1 MSARYLVRSLA
12 AILLAAA
19 AVRGDDAARAALDK
33 ARALNRGERHW
44 TDRRQRMTLTV
55 VDRRGSEFQRQ
66 LEVVSKRG
74 EGDVVRSLMFFHA
87 PAQVEGIGFLQWTDP
102 RAEDRQ
108 WLWLPALKRVRQIS
122 GGARNE
128 SFVGTD
134 FSYEDLAIMSEAV
147 DWQDD
152 KASATLSGEETVDG
166 ARCSVIE
173 LRPTAD
179 AEVSYGSVRLWLGAD
194 DQVVRKFELR
204 DADGTLAK
212 TLLAS
217 DVRPERNIPSAHR
230 LEMRN
235 EKTGSHTTV
244 VVGELTYDS
253 GVSDE
258 EFTQRRL
265 EKGL

>member
-1 MSARYLVRSLA
+1 MSLGRLLP
-12 AILLAAA
+12 LAAA
-19 AVRGDDAARAALDK
+19 ALLAVTARGDDGARAALEK
-33 ARALNRGERHW
+33 ARALNHGERHW
-44 TDRRQRMTLTV
+44 TDRRQRMTLTI
-55 VDRRGSEFQRQ
+55 VDRRGGEFQRE
-66 LEVVSKRG
+66 LEVISKRG
-74 EGDVVRSLMFFHA
+74 DGDVVRSLMFFHA

-102 RAEDRQ
+102 RSEDRQ

-134 FSYEDLAIMSEAV
+134 FSYEDLAIMAEAV

-152 KASATLSGEETVDG
+152 KASATLIGEEAVDG

-173 LRPTAD
+173 LRPTPAAD
-179 AEVSYGSVRLWLGAD
+179 VSYGAVRLWLGAD

-204 DADGTLAK
+204 DADGTVAK

-217 DVRPERNIPSAHR
+217 DVRPEKNIPTAHR
-230 LEMRN
+230 LELRN

-244 VVGELTYDS
+244 VVSALTYDS
-253 GVSDE
+253 GISDE